1 MSVLVDHA
9 RRELELISETPEIID
24 VYLKVI
30 QSFDELGMSGLSASV
45 AIPTI
50 MELLSLKNLS
60 PLTDSPDEWAHH
72 VENVWGGEGGIWQNR
87 RNGEAFSMDGGKT
100 YYLISDRTKN
110 MNFFKAPNES
120 AKMEVEEEMV
130 AEENELPQ
138 PQPEV
143 VETDT
148 PLVELVEVEVKE

>member
-9 RRELELISETPEIID
+9 RRELELISETPEIIN

-60 PLTDSPDEWAHH
+60 ALTDDPAEWVHH
-72 VENVWGGEGGIWQNR
+72 TENVWGGVDGIWQNR

-110 MNFFKAPNES
+110 MNFFRPPHES
-120 AKMEVEEEMV
+120 AKSVVVNVPVE
-130 AEENELPQ
+130 
-138 PQPEV
+138 PEV
-143 VETDT
+143 IVPTEPTVQ
-148 PLVELVEVEVKE
+148 P